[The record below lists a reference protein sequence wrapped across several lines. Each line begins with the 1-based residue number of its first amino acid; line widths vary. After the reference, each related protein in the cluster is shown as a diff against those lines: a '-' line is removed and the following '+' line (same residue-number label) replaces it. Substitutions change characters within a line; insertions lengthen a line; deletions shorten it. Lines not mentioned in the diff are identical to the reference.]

1 MSVSWHPD
9 RIARHARSQGSFGFY
24 DSAYQIAV
32 LPQEEVAP
40 HVVVD
45 HEITHVHI
53 LRNSSIGLLEQILV
67 WLEWT
72 AHLNG
77 RSDVVT
83 NVDALTN
90 VILAATEFV
99 HEAAAWFGTE
109 LQSEGHENIKAPAT
123 YAAEVKRLRRVF
135 ARMPDRPPAVLS
147 KMLPQVLEIADAIA
161 IYALSP
167 PLMLALQPDLISP
180 DALTT
185 ALARKPNNP
194 LSRFREL
201 CSRLENVPFP
211 KVFEWARAIN
221 IEGVGG
227 RPGAEAERVV
237 PSGHAKFSIFA
248 RRDEMPVGF
257 RSDLYKLGTAK
268 FVQFVRALATHV
280 GLLGSEPLRF
290 YEDRTAIAQPDD
302 EAVLEAFSVFDL
314 THAFRAEV
322 DRYSQVCVL
331 ETSRVCRELVYEDE
345 PDRVIAALG
354 ARPYLMLGVIRGM
367 SSDNFTRGPE
377 HITDVIVTAPEQGA
391 DPDGNPLSPTW
402 RVGVATASPF
412 LASYGWR
419 NPIVASSVGYDFG
432 VADYTNVKLLR
443 DVPHVVV
450 AIRDFRSL
458 WYGVGPR
465 GLRDCGAIEWM
476 AMPSPSGRRHFG
488 FLLLKPADNA
498 FPIVVNP
505 TLVSEY
511 KRAVTVADRWTFKSG
526 VHLVEHRG
534 NPYAWMGSMTHA
546 VMTAAAVFEMGAS
559 PEAVQMAALQHQMR
573 ESRSRLG
580 L

>member
-1 MSVSWHPD
+1 
-9 RIARHARSQGSFGFY
+9 
-24 DSAYQIAV
+24 
-32 LPQEEVAP
+32 
-40 HVVVD
+40 
-45 HEITHVHI
+45 
-53 LRNSSIGLLEQILV
+53 
-67 WLEWT
+67 
-72 AHLNG
+72 
-77 RSDVVT
+77 
-83 NVDALTN
+83 
-90 VILAATEFV
+90 
-99 HEAAAWFGTE
+99 
-109 LQSEGHENIKAPAT
+109 
-123 YAAEVKRLRRVF
+123 
-135 ARMPDRPPAVLS
+135 
-147 KMLPQVLEIADAIA
+147 
-161 IYALSP
+161 
-167 PLMLALQPDLISP
+167 
-180 DALTT
+180 
-185 ALARKPNNP
+185 
-194 LSRFREL
+194 
-201 CSRLENVPFP
+201 
-211 KVFEWARAIN
+211 
-221 IEGVGG
+221 
-227 RPGAEAERVV
+227 
-237 PSGHAKFSIFA
+237 
-248 RRDEMPVGF
+248 MPVGF

-302 EAVLEAFSVFDL
+302 EAVLKAFSVFDL

-331 ETSRVCRELVYEDE
+331 ETSRVWRELVYEDE

-367 SSDNFTRGPE
+367 SSGNFTIAPE
-377 HITDVIVTAPEQGA
+377 HISDVIVTAPEQGA
-391 DPDGNPLSPTW
+391 DPDGNPLRPTW

-432 VADYTNVKLLR
+432 VGDYTNVKLLR
-443 DVPHVVV
+443 DVPHVIV

-511 KRAVTVADRWTFKSG
+511 KRAVTVADRWTFESG

-534 NPYAWMGSMTHA
+534 NPYAWMGPMTHA

-573 ESRSRLG
+573 ETRSRLG